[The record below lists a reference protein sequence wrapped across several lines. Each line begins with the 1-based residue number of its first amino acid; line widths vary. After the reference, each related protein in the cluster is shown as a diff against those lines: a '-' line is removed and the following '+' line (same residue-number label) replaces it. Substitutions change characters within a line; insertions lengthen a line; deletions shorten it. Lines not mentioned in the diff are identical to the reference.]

1 MAKFIIVDEDD
12 MSYIIEKASPQTA
25 LEYFLENMYEA
36 EQGEIF
42 QIVDLRFA
50 NSYKYEMSL
59 KKIEKE
65 GTECAK

>member
-12 MSYIIEKASPQTA
+12 MSYIIEEASPQTA

-42 QIVDLRFA
+42 QIVDLKFA

-59 KKIEKE
+59 KKI
-65 GTECAK
+65 